1 MSPGAKMVKRG
12 AKGKEVK
19 KEERKKQNLKF
30 EGVKL
35 AFPAVSFSN
44 FPKISQFPKFLNY
57 VHKN

>member
-19 KEERKKQNLKF
+19 KEKRKEERNNQNLKF

-35 AFPAVSFSN
+35 AFPAV
-44 FPKISQFPKFLNY
+44 
-57 VHKN
+57 